1 MRVLDVS
8 DLENGVKELKAIL
21 KVQKEQINNIKD
33 DMQSFTHSESF
44 YAGEGAKAIRFFY
57 NECHVPFLRFLE
69 NFIDNYQLT

>member
-44 YAGEGAKAIRFFY
+44 YAGEGA
-57 NECHVPFLRFLE
+57 
-69 NFIDNYQLT
+69 

>member
-1 MRVLDVS
+1 VRVLDVS

-44 YAGEGAKAIRFFY
+44 YAGEGAKAIRFFITSAT
-57 NECHVPFLRFLE
+57 FRFYG
-69 NFIDNYQLT
+69 FSKISSITIKDF